1 MIAGKKRMADLSLIK
16 FYFAGNLSS
25 MSTQVAKSKVIAKGG
40 IIREEI
46 SNDLW
51 YLVTNN
57 PNLRDPELKK
67 ARDLGVLFIDEKDF
81 LAMLK

>member
-1 MIAGKKRMADLSLIK
+1 MIGEVILADLSLIK
-16 FYFAGNLSS
+16 FYFSGELNS
-25 MSTQVAKSKVIAKGG
+25 MSTQEAKSKVIEKGG

-57 PNLRDPELKK
+57 PSLKIPELKK
-67 ARDLGVLFIDEKDF
+67 ARDLGVLFINEIEF
-81 LAMLK
+81 LHILE

>member
-1 MIAGKKRMADLSLIK
+1 MADLSLIK
-16 FYFAGNLSS
+16 FFFAGELGS
-25 MSTQVAKSKVIAKGG
+25 MSTQEAKTKVIEKGG

-57 PNLRDPELKK
+57 PSSKIPELKK
-67 ARDLGVLFIDEKDF
+67 ARDLGVLFINEDEF
-81 LAMLK
+81 LQMLK

>member
-1 MIAGKKRMADLSLIK
+1 MADLSLIK

-25 MSTQVAKSKVIAKGG
+25 MSTQEAKSKVIAKGG

-57 PNLRDPELKK
+57 PNLKDPVLKK
-67 ARDLGVLFIDEKDF
+67 ARDLGVVFIDEKDF
-81 LAMLK
+81 LTMLE